1 MRNRCTLNEI
11 TGIINN
17 PDITSA
23 TVCGVLNIFRSED
36 NTLLRPFAV
45 EGKLDTQ
52 YLSGDTMLDVTHE
65 ALIRNW
71 QMLSHW
77 DVEELEN
84 LNTYNDFNGQV
95 QRWIDN
101 NRNPEFLLAAGNYA
115 FFSDLSKLTLS
126 MEMLLGRLEI
136 FPVLFLFAP
145 SVWKKR

>member
-1 MRNRCTLNEI
+1 
-11 TGIINN
+11 
-17 PDITSA
+17 
-23 TVCGVLNIFRSED
+23 NIFRSED

-52 YLSGDTMLDVTHE
+52 YLSGETMLDVTHE

-95 QRWIDN
+95 QR
-101 NRNPEFLLAAGNYA
+101 
-115 FFSDLSKLTLS
+115 
-126 MEMLLGRLEI
+126 
-136 FPVLFLFAP
+136 
-145 SVWKKR
+145 